1 MKRSISIPTDTL
13 WQAGFLLLP
22 PTHRR
27 LAHAVYLRRP
37 ALGHALSGAAG
48 QRPVHRPAV
57 LAPVWSDR
65 AHRPLLHRH
74 PHRLRCVGRGQLLC
88 PVLPGHPHPALG
100 SLSALG
106 TAADVAGELPLYAH
120 VADAGGRRPG
130 GGPGCV
136 PPSGETQGPPAPH
149 RNAAAPAAGVGGG
162 GAGLPLSFSPPGG
175 GGGWGGR
182 TGVGDPAGSTVLA
195 AAWRYSSAT
204 RSSSRWRSRRTSRRS
219 GWNRSWPAW
228 SRRSRRRFPWSGPIL
243 WPS

>member
-1 MKRSISIPTDTL
+1 MRRFGAVRPFLTEGKFCGIITDYTLRFRRIPHETKHFDSNRHL
-13 WQAGFLLLP
+13 VAGGLP
-22 PTHRR
+22 AAAPTHRR

-74 PHRLRCVGRGQLLC
+74 PHRRWCVGRGQLLC

-100 SLSALG
+100 SLRPG
-106 TAADVAGELPLYAH
+106 HRRRCGGELPLYAH

-149 RNAAAPAAGVGGG
+149 RNAAAAAAGVPGGR
-162 GAGLPLSFSPPGG
+162 AGLP
-175 GGGWGGR
+175 
-182 TGVGDPAGSTVLA
+182 PAPVPHRA
-195 AAWRYSSAT
+195 AGAFRC
-204 RSSSRWRSRRTSRRS
+204 
-219 GWNRSWPAW
+219 
-228 SRRSRRRFPWSGPIL
+228 
-243 WPS
+243 